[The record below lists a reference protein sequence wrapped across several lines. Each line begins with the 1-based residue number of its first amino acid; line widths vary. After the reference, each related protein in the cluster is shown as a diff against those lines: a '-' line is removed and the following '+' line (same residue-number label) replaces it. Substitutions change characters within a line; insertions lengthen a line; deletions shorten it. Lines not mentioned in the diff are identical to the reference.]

1 MNIGRYN
8 VLLIVFA
15 QHKNLRYMTTNR
27 LEAFT
32 DGVMAII
39 ITIMVLGLSV
49 PEDVSFAALKPLIP
63 RFISYVLSFIYVGIY
78 WNNHHHLFQVIEKVN
93 GKMLWANL
101 ALLFSLTMVPFTT
114 AWMGENHFAEI
125 PVVLYGVNLLLCAF
139 MFAVLEKVAV
149 INEGQDS
156 KLGRAIKTAKK
167 EYLSIFLYLFGIIL
181 ALFTPLLSVTI
192 FFMVAMMWLVPDKR
206 IENQLNP

>member
-1 MNIGRYN
+1 MD
-8 VLLIVFA
+8 
-15 QHKNLRYMTTNR
+15 KMTTNR

-49 PEDVSFAALKPLIP
+49 PEGVSLAALKPLIP
-63 RFISYVLSFIYVGIY
+63 RFVSYVLSFIYVGIY

-167 EYLSIFLYLFGIIL
+167 EYLSIF
-181 ALFTPLLSVTI
+181 
-192 FFMVAMMWLVPDKR
+192 
-206 IENQLNP
+206 

>member
-1 MNIGRYN
+1 
-8 VLLIVFA
+8 
-15 QHKNLRYMTTNR
+15 MTTNR

-49 PEDVSFAALKPLIP
+49 PEGISLGALKPLIP

-78 WNNHHHLFQVIEKVN
+78 WNNHHHLFQAIEKVN

-125 PVVLYGVNLLLCAF
+125 PVVFYGINLLLCATT
-139 MFAVLEKVAV
+139 FAILVKIAV
-149 INEGQDS
+149 RNEGHDS
-156 KLGRAIKTAKK
+156 KIGRAIKNAKK
-167 EYLSIFLYLFGIIL
+167 EYLSIVLYLLGIIL
-181 ALFTPLLSVTI
+181 ALFIPFLSVAV

-206 IENQLNP
+206 IEKQLD

>member
-1 MNIGRYN
+1 
-8 VLLIVFA
+8 
-15 QHKNLRYMTTNR
+15 MTTNR

-49 PEDVSFAALKPLIP
+49 PEGVSLAALKPLIP

-156 KLGRAIKTAKK
+156 KLGRAI
-167 EYLSIFLYLFGIIL
+167 
-181 ALFTPLLSVTI
+181 
-192 FFMVAMMWLVPDKR
+192 
-206 IENQLNP
+206 